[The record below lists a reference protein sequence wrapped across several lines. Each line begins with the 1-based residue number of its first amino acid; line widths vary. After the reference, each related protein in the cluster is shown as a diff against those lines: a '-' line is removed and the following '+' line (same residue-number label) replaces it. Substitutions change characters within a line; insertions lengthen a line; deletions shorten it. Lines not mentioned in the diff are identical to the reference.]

1 MTELPALKNLR
12 LPDADNITADSAFA
26 IFEALRPLLP
36 KAPSGAHKTAA
47 RLVDL
52 LDEFDALILDGFGVI
67 NVGFQAVPGIE
78 TLLEEARKKQLDV
91 LVLTNGA
98 SHPSAV
104 SARKYQGWN
113 LPLIE
118 ADVISS
124 RDALVA
130 HLDGMTDISG
140 WAALDSLVTPP
151 EGVGGLKTITPE
163 NLAQMRGFAL
173 LGSSGWT
180 EQDQAVL
187 EKSLKENMRP
197 VLVGNPDVTAPHPD
211 GFTAE
216 PAYWMARAMQQ
227 LPLRPI
233 WFGKPHPLAFT
244 LAYQRLCERANR
256 QLDKSRIAMVGDSL
270 HTDILGGLAFGL
282 RTVLVTSY
290 GLLCDHDADKVIA
303 QTGIAP
309 HWSVPRL

>member
-1 MTELPALKNLR
+1 MIELPALKTLR
-12 LPDADNITADSAFA
+12 LPDADNITADSALA
-26 IFEALRPLLP
+26 IYEALRPLLP
-36 KAPSGAHKTAA
+36 KAPSGANKTAA
-47 RLVDL
+47 RLIDL

-67 NVGFQAVPGIE
+67 NVGFQTIPGID
-78 TLLEEARKKQLDV
+78 TLLEEAGKKQVDV

-98 SHPSAV
+98 SHPSVV
-104 SARKYQGWN
+104 SAQKYQGWG
-113 LPLIE
+113 LPLSQAE
-118 ADVISS
+118 VISS
-124 RDALVA
+124 RDALIA
-130 HLDGMTDISG
+130 HLHGLTDISS
-140 WAALDSLVTPP
+140 WTALDSQVTPP
-151 EGVGGLKTITPE
+151 EGVRGIKAVTPE
-163 NLAQMRGFAL
+163 SLAHARGFTL

-227 LPLRPI
+227 HPFRPI

-282 RTVLVTSY
+282 RTILVTSY
-290 GLLCDHDADKVIA
+290 GLLRDHDADKVIG

-309 HWSVPRL
+309 DWRVPHL

>member
-1 MTELPALKNLR
+1 
-12 LPDADNITADSAFA
+12 
-26 IFEALRPLLP
+26 
-36 KAPSGAHKTAA
+36 
-47 RLVDL
+47 
-52 LDEFDALILDGFGVI
+52 
-67 NVGFQAVPGIE
+67 
-78 TLLEEARKKQLDV
+78 
-91 LVLTNGA
+91 
-98 SHPSAV
+98 
-104 SARKYQGWN
+104 
-113 LPLIE
+113 
-118 ADVISS
+118 
-124 RDALVA
+124 
-130 HLDGMTDISG
+130 MTDISG

-163 NLAQMRGFAL
+163 NLAQMCGFAL

-187 EKSLKENMRP
+187 EKILKENMRP

-290 GLLCDHDADKVIA
+290 GLLRDHDADKVIA